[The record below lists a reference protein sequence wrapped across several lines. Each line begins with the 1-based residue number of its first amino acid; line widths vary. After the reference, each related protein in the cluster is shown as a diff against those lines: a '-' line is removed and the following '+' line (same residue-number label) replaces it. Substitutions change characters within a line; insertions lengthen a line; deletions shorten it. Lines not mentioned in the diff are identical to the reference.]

1 MSRPDLN
8 RVPEYYHSYINL
20 AEGDELIESLK
31 KQTRI
36 FFRFLEKI
44 PKKKRNFRYADD
56 KWTIKEVLQHIID
69 SERIFAY
76 RALCFARKDETS
88 LPGFDE
94 KIYVE
99 NAKTENRK
107 WKEIINEFLVVR
119 WSTEALFDSFDA
131 EQLESGG
138 TANGKSN
145 YVLGI
150 GFIIAGHANHHIN
163 VIKEK
168 YLNKTAEANEVNEFA
183 EAT

>member
-8 RVPEYYHSYINL
+8 RVPEYYHGYINL
-20 AEGDELIESLK
+20 AEGDDLMESLK
-31 KQTRI
+31 KQTRVFI
-36 FFRFLEKI
+36 RFLEKI

-69 SERIFAY
+69 AERVFAY
-76 RALCFARKDETS
+76 RALCFARKDTNP

-94 KIYVE
+94 NSYVA

-107 WKEIINEFLVVR
+107 WKDLINEFLVVR
-119 WSTEALFDSFDA
+119 WSTEALLGSFDA
-131 EQLESGG
+131 EQFESGG

-150 GFIIAGHANHHIN
+150 GFIIAGHANHHIK

-168 YLNKTAEANEVNEFA
+168 YLNKTAEANEVTEVA